1 MFAQKYKKNIYIIN
15 SIEHQ
20 KKFKNIKR
28 VSDHTNTILREL
40 DKSLTGNLPTQLSLV
55 IGAKYFITSYS
66 ATELGLANGSQVI
79 LRKIYSSIKY
89 IRSEQH
95 NLNLMK
101 CRTV

>member
-1 MFAQKYKKNIYIIN
+1 MFAQKYKKNIYIIS
-15 SIEHQ
+15 SIENQ

-40 DKSLTGNLPTQLSLV
+40 DKSLTGNLHTQLSLV

-66 ATELGLANGSQVI
+66 AIELGLANGSQVI

-89 IRSEQH
+89 NRSEQH